1 MRLKPN
7 LIICYALFYCGF
19 WSLLFYKTVLKRWYF
34 WFHLQRSDWPWED
47 RSERKGKKKKKS
59 SHCSCDVIAL
69 SKTSASRRHSS
80 STTSSATNIPA
91 VSDSCSRHSVYQVDI
106 VWHSLSPS
114 YLRDDASK
122 WRHDARM
129 LSMWGTGGW
138 GGGASPTEG
147 MRMMSHSVEFF
158 FFLSVFLTHFF
169 PDCGKK
175 KRWLCEVT
183 RLKAYWVAAL
193 CVSLAVIAARN
204 SHIRS
209 HCASNVSLFMHNWA

>member
-1 MRLKPN
+1 MHYFTVDFDLCSSIKLSWN
-7 LIICYALFYCGF
+7 AGTFDFICKGLIGPE
-19 WSLLFYKTVLKRWYF
+19 KTEAR
-34 WFHLQRSDWPWED
+34 RRE
-47 RSERKGKKKKKS
+47 KKKKS

-122 WRHDARM
+122 WRHVARM
-129 LSMWGTGGW
+129 LSMWGTGG
-138 GGGASPTEG
+138 GGSFPDRRHENDV
-147 MRMMSHSVEFF
+147 SFHWVF